1 MDAAYMIVG
10 IATVWFVV
18 AAVSAGFLYIA
29 AEYAFAIIRLC
40 RVLSVNIKE
49 RVDPFPRIGSRIGK
63 VRAFLKNAW
72 WLMTDRI
79 VPVFDDGRKIPRY
92 PWQRVIDPPA

>member
-1 MDAAYMIVG
+1 MDTVYMIVG

-18 AAVSAGFLYIA
+18 GAVSTVLLYIA
-29 AEYAFAIIRLC
+29 IEYAFAIIRLC

-49 RVDPFPRIGSRIGK
+49 RVDPFPRISSRIGK
-63 VRAFLKNAW
+63 VRAFFKNAW

-79 VPVFDDGRKIPRY
+79 IPVFDDGREIPRY

>member
-1 MDAAYMIVG
+1 MGAVYMVVG

-18 AAVSAGFLYIA
+18 GAVSSGILYVA

-49 RVDPFPRIGSRIGK
+49 RVDPFPAIKSPLGK
-63 VRAFLKNAW
+63 LRAFFKNAW

-79 VPVFDDGRKIPRY
+79 VPVFEDGRAVPRY
-92 PWQRVIDPPA
+92 PWQRMIDPPA